1 MADPDAYCELHA
13 HSNFSFLDGASHPE
27 DLVAQAALLEMPAL
41 AVTDHAGMYA
51 AVRLWKAA
59 AQTRTDAARSA
70 GLRPVEAII
79 GLEIAVPRG
88 EGELRLARRG
98 RKLNDP
104 IRGAKASRGWPGE
117 LHAGPAPG
125 EHLVLL
131 ARDPVG
137 YTALSRLASR
147 AHLAGEKQYPIF
159 ERSLVETALD
169 EGRGHIIGLSGCRNG
184 AVPRRLLAGER
195 AEALAAARDWAAH
208 FDDGDFAIELSHHLG
223 PDDDWLVSALAAL
236 ADEAGLPTVVT
247 NEVHYA
253 EAGGHRLQDVLV
265 CIRHGATLD
274 EARELLLPNAEYR
287 LKPGRELAAIGAGL
301 PDARARRAWT
311 DGMARAAAIGQ
322 SCRLQMDFERYRFPG
337 FTVPEGET
345 PFSYLYEL
353 AHEGLRRR
361 YRPITRRALEQLTH
375 ELDVIDRTN
384 LAEFFLIVWD
394 LMEFARANGIIGQ
407 GRGSAGDSIVAYC
420 LGITKVDPIE
430 HKLLFE
436 RFINEARALP
446 DIDIDFDVNRREE
459 VIQYLYARYGAD
471 HAAMVCNV
479 ITYRARSAVREV
491 AKALAFPP
499 EAIDTIAKALDTRD
513 ATDVARDLALDGSFA
528 WLFTELGVPM
538 EELAVPSGRDGR
550 AGDAANDH
558 DGRPC
563 SESGWYPSRRPSVL
577 DTSIVSV
584 KHEGWEQ
591 KRYGNAPPAASLEVP
606 APRDNGSPGPWNDP
620 PPVLHRVSELRP
632 QLHVRVDPESGMLV
646 EERRRPPV
654 IRDGRGR
661 GALAE
666 RAHVSMPRSTRARD
680 RDEQASGA
688 AGPRPLTTSG
698 AQGAREDASSRS
710 VSTPRDTAG
719 VTAGDSGT
727 GDGPASLHA
736 RPRNRWQWLLA
747 LCAEIDGFPRHLG
760 IHVGGM
766 LVTRTPLIDL
776 VPIERASMPG
786 RVVTEFDKEDVEA
799 LGLVKID
806 LLSLRTLGV
815 VSDVLDR
822 VERDTGE
829 RPDLDSLPH
838 DDAEVFATIRT
849 ADTVGIF
856 QIESRAQM
864 QALPKA
870 RPERFEDLVV
880 QVAIIRPGPIQGNAV
895 HPYLRRRAGQEP
907 VTYLHPSLE
916 PILDDTL
923 GVILYQEQVMQIA
936 IAVCGYSA
944 VEADIFRKAMGSHR
958 SHQKMQAERDRF
970 VHGAMR
976 TGLTEPD
983 AEELFKRCSAFAEF
997 GFARAHAAAFAKIT
1011 YDTAWLRLHYPVHY
1025 LAGLLN
1031 NQPMGFY
1038 SPSVLVGDAKRHG
1051 ARVLPVDVNASR
1063 WEHDVERIGDSGDLR
1078 RDYALRLGMR
1088 QVKGIDEGVRERLE
1102 AERAIGPYT
1111 GVRDF
1116 VARTGLGEQVVER
1129 LIAIGAFDWT
1139 DAGRRELL
1147 WQLRTTLADADPA
1160 HPALGL
1166 TDDAQRALGA
1176 SLPAMTFAERIAADY
1191 RELGLSPT
1199 AHPVE
1204 LFRERIGARG
1214 VLTIAQAGRQ
1224 RDRSQVRMA
1233 GLAVSIQ
1240 HPMTAKNFV
1249 FIALEDE
1256 TGMINVTVRPQ
1267 VYTQYRALLHRHPL
1281 LVIDGTLQVSGE
1293 VLNVVA
1299 RRIRPV
1305 DAVVAEERRETR
1317 LPLAK
1322 QQRLFR

>member
-1 MADPDAYCELHA
+1 MTSPDAPDAYCELHA

-27 DLVAQAALLEMPAL
+27 DLVARAALLGMPAL

-59 AQTRTDAARSA
+59 AQTRTDVARSA
-70 GLRPVEAII
+70 GLRPVQAII
-79 GLEIAVPRG
+79 GLEIAIPRDP
-88 EGELRLARRG
+88 GELRLARRG

-125 EHLVLL
+125 DHLVLL

-159 ERSLVETALD
+159 ERAQIETALD
-169 EGRGHIIGLSGCRNG
+169 EGRGHLVGLSGCRNG
-184 AVPRRLLAGER
+184 AIPRRLLAGEP
-195 AEALAAARDWAAH
+195 AEALGAARDWAAH
-208 FDDGDFAIELSHHLG
+208 FTDGDFLIELSHHLG
-223 PDDDWLVSALAAL
+223 PDDDWLVAQLAAL
-236 ADEAGLPTVVT
+236 AEEAGLPTVVT

-274 EARELLLPNAEYR
+274 QARELLLPNAEYR
-287 LKPGRELAAIGAGL
+287 LKPGRELAAMGAEL
-301 PDARARRAWT
+301 PDARARRAWA
-311 DGMARAAAIGQ
+311 DGMVRAAAIG
-322 SCRLQMDFERYRFPG
+322 SGCRLEMDFERYRFPG
-337 FTVPEGET
+337 FTVPDGET
-345 PFSYLYEL
+345 PFSYLYQL
-353 AHEGLRRR
+353 AHEGLRAR
-361 YRPITRRALEQLTH
+361 YHPITKQAVNQLAH
-375 ELDVIDRTN
+375 ELDVIERTN

-394 LMEFARANGIIGQ
+394 LMEFARERGIIGQ

-446 DIDIDFDVNRREE
+446 DIDIDWDVNRREE
-459 VIQYLYARYGAD
+459 VIQYLYTRYGAD

-513 ATDVARDLALDGSFA
+513 ASDVARDLALDGSFA
-528 WLFTELGVPM
+528 WLFEQLGMPM
-538 EELAVPSGRDGR
+538 AELAVPSGRDGR
-550 AGDAANDH
+550 GQQPQTDGAPPSVHAFVRPSADSSWNSRPRPTLRPDLAAAEARARDAANDH
-558 DGRPC
+558 DGRPY
-563 SESGWYPSRRPSVL
+563 SESGWYPPRRPGVL
-577 DTSIVSV
+577 DQSVVSV

-591 KRYGNAPPAASLEVP
+591 KRYGGDAPRSPSAASLDVP
-606 APRDNGSPGPWNDP
+606 GPRNNGAPGPWNDP
-620 PPVLHRVSELRP
+620 PHVLDRVGELRIGEQQP
-632 QLHVRVDPESGMLV
+632 HVHVDPESGMPV
-646 EERRRPPV
+646 EERRRPSVLPRV
-654 IRDGRGR
+654 SPAGTSRDTTLGGTSPPEPSM
-661 GALAE
+661 A
-666 RAHVSMPRSTRARD
+666 VS
-680 RDEQASGA
+680 
-688 AGPRPLTTSG
+688 LTTPDGEEPPQRADPLGSTPRD
-698 AQGAREDASSRS
+698 GAREDVGPTRVHASA
-710 VSTPRDTAG
+710 AG
-719 VTAGDSGT
+719 EDP
-727 GDGPASLHA
+727 DGPSRLHA
-736 RPRNRWQWLLA
+736 APRNRWQWLLA

-766 LVTRTPLIDL
+766 LVTSTPLIDL
-776 VPIERASMPG
+776 VPIERAAMPG
-786 RVVTEFDKEDVEA
+786 RVVTEFDKEDIEA

-815 VSDVLDR
+815 VSDTLDR
-822 VERDTGE
+822 VERDTGT
-829 RPDLDSLPH
+829 RPDLDRLPH
-838 DDAEVFATIRT
+838 DDPEVFATIRS

-895 HPYLRRRAGQEP
+895 HPYLRRRAGTEP

-958 SHQKMQAERDRF
+958 SHAKMQAERDRF
-970 VHGAMR
+970 VGGAMR
-976 TGLTEPD
+976 TGLTQGD

-1051 ARVLPVDVNASR
+1051 VRVLPVDVNASR
-1063 WEHDVERIGDSGDLR
+1063 WEHDVERIGDSGDAR
-1078 RDYALRLGMR
+1078 RDYGLRLGLR

-1102 AERAIGPYT
+1102 A
-1111 GVRDF
+1111 
-1116 VARTGLGEQVVER
+1116 
-1129 LIAIGAFDWT
+1129 
-1139 DAGRRELL
+1139 
-1147 WQLRTTLADADPA
+1147 
-1160 HPALGL
+1160 
-1166 TDDAQRALGA
+1166 
-1176 SLPAMTFAERIAADY
+1176 
-1191 RELGLSPT
+1191 
-1199 AHPVE
+1199 
-1204 LFRERIGARG
+1204 
-1214 VLTIAQAGRQ
+1214 
-1224 RDRSQVRMA
+1224 
-1233 GLAVSIQ
+1233 
-1240 HPMTAKNFV
+1240 
-1249 FIALEDE
+1249 
-1256 TGMINVTVRPQ
+1256 
-1267 VYTQYRALLHRHPL
+1267 
-1281 LVIDGTLQVSGE
+1281 
-1293 VLNVVA
+1293 
-1299 RRIRPV
+1299 
-1305 DAVVAEERRETR
+1305 
-1317 LPLAK
+1317 
-1322 QQRLFR
+1322 